1 MEKIPLLL
9 IFLGHVWVD
18 ASQNILPVA
27 LVILKDSFGL
37 SYFQVGA
44 VMMTLNLTSSVIQP
58 IFGHISDRI
67 QTGWFVPIG
76 VLWTAVAMGMLGW
89 APSYVTVLLLVGL
102 SGLGTAAFHPRAMM
116 AVHLVSGKRRG
127 FGQAIF
133 ATGGNLGFAI
143 GPMIGSFLLLGFGM
157 HATFAVIIP
166 GLLLVIVMFAYR
178 GDFLKR
184 TIVPLQTDPDAKDAG
199 PSSIPWIALIAL
211 CLIVTLRSWVYV
223 SFITYLPMFLEKQ
236 GIALKSGSLMLTVFL
251 ACGAVAGL
259 YGGHLSDRIGRLS
272 VIAGSMLLYPLLM
285 SGLILSIS
293 SGIWLW
299 VLCAASGAALLA
311 SFSVTVVQAQDFLPR
326 HIGLASGLIMG
337 LSFGT
342 GGIGSALSGHLA
354 DLYGLDT
361 AVWVLA
367 LAPLLCLPLA
377 ALMRTGS
384 KLEQPSFG

>member
-27 LVILKDSFGL
+27 LAILKDSFGL

-58 IFGHISDRI
+58 VFGHISDRVK
-67 QTGWFVPIG
+67 TGWFVPIG
-76 VLWTAVAMGMLGW
+76 ILWTSVAMGLLGW
-89 APSYVTVLLLVGL
+89 VPNYITVLLLVAL

-166 GLLLVIVMFAYR
+166 GLLLVIVIFAYR

-184 TIVPLQTDPDAKDAG
+184 TMVPHQTGPDASDDR
-199 PSSIPWIALIAL
+199 PFSIPWVALIAL
-211 CLIVTLRSWVYV
+211 CLIVTLRSWVYI

-251 ACGAVAGL
+251 ACGAATGL
-259 YGGHLSDRIGRLS
+259 YGGHLSDRIGRLA
-272 VIAGSMLLYPLLM
+272 VIVGSMLLYPLLM
-285 SGLILSIS
+285 SGFILSN
-293 SGIWLW
+293 GIWLW
-299 VLCAASGAALLA
+299 ILCGAAGAALLA
-311 SFSVTVVQAQDFLPR
+311 SFSVTVVQAQEFLPR

-342 GGIGSALSGHLA
+342 GGIGSALSGYLA
-354 DLYGLDT
+354 DIYGLNT

-367 LAPLLCLPLA
+367 LAPLLCVPLA
-377 ALMRTGS
+377 ALMRTGP
-384 KLEQPSFG
+384 KLKQPSFA

>member
-9 IFLGHVWVD
+9 VFLGHVWVD

-37 SYFQVGA
+37 TYFQVGA
-44 VMMTLNLTSSVIQP
+44 VMMMLNITSSVIQP
-58 IFGHISDRI
+58 IFGHISDRVR
-67 QTGWFVPIG
+67 TGWFVPVG
-76 VLWTAVAMGMLGW
+76 VLWTSVAMGMLGW
-89 APSYVTVLLLVGL
+89 APNYAAVLLLVGL

-116 AVHLVSGKRRG
+116 AVHLVSGQRRG

-133 ATGGNLGFAI
+133 STGGNLGFAI

-166 GLLLVIVMFAYR
+166 ALVLFIVMFAYR

-184 TIVPLQTDPDAKDAG
+184 TIVSPQTDTGASGDG
-199 PSSIPWIALIAL
+199 PVSIPWVALIAL
-211 CLIVTLRSWVYV
+211 CMIVTLRSWVYI

-236 GIALKSGSLMLTVFL
+236 GVALESGSLMLTVFL
-251 ACGAVAGL
+251 ACGAAAGL

-272 VIAGSMLLYPLLM
+272 VIVGSMLLYPVLM
-285 SGLILSIS
+285 SGMILS

-299 VLCAASGAALLA
+299 ILAGASGAALLA
-311 SFSVTVVQAQDFLPR
+311 SFSVTVVQAQELLPR

-342 GGIGSALSGHLA
+342 GGIGSALSGYLA
-354 DLYGLDT
+354 DIYGLNT

-367 LAPLLCLPLA
+367 LTPFLCVPLA
-377 ALMRTGS
+377 ALIRTGPNL
-384 KLEQPSFG
+384 KQPSFA